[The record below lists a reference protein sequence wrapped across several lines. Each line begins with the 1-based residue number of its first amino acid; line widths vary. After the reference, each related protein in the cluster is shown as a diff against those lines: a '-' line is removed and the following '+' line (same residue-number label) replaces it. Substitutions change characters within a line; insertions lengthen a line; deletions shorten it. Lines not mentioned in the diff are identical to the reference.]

1 MTQDEKIEI
10 CLKCRYKK
18 FDVNRGLLCNLTNM
32 PADFETECPDFWD
45 ENHYSKKHSEITTV
59 KKAHEKTILVFSLI
73 IIYELLLVS
82 SLLLTK
88 SFSNFLIIGLVGVFF
103 NIANFIA
110 ILAGKKWAKT
120 LLTILFSIIILVGF
134 IFTIIGAFFINAS
147 PNLIVKVVAAI
158 IICSI
163 TVYYINYNKSFLTF
177 FNFKKT

>member
-1 MTQDEKIEI
+1 MTQDEKIKI

-73 IIYELLLVS
+73 IIYELLLVF

-88 SFSNFLIIGLVGVFF
+88 NFSNYLIVGLAGIFL
-103 NIANFIA
+103 NIVNFIA

-120 LLTILFSIIILVGF
+120 LLTSLFSFAIIVGV
-134 IFTIIGAFFINAS
+134 IFSVIGTFFINAS
-147 PNLIVKVVAAI
+147 PNLLVKVVAAI
-158 IICSI
+158 VICSI
-163 TVYYINYNKSFLTF
+163 TVYYVNYNKSFLTF